1 MRNKVQQLARYYL
14 AELWGDSDFRADWQR
29 VKEAVSQDAE
39 LAELWQRVQNPDLS
53 PEERMRADCAILW
66 RVKTELREF
75 CTRWKLPTVIA
86 RAFELELA
94 TPPETRAFYDRV
106 VPDPAAYE
114 LQRLQERI
122 IAEAPTGQVVVIREA
137 EEGGLIAT
145 LEPQLPEPPL
155 KCLPEPDPATE
166 TQSEYIR
173 RICTSIPLTAN
184 TSEPE
189 TYLQKAIREYRERFN
204 NRRAGAGKVKELAR
218 RYYEACFAVVGA
230 TRFDRGTEEE
240 YLRRVAR
247 QVYLRVVEGKTWSK
261 IVDTLRKERWL
272 KVNWKW
278 GCTLDELSQ
287 KERKRILESWRQT
300 VAATTLRAC
309 EWLGIPDARV

>member
-14 AELWGDSDFRADWQR
+14 AELWGDSDFRADWER
-29 VKEAVSQDAE
+29 IKTRLSQDAE
-39 LAELWQRVQNPDLS
+39 LTELWQRVQNPDLS

-122 IAEAPTGQVVVIREA
+122 IGEAPTGQVVVIREA
-137 EEGGLIAT
+137 EDGGLIAT

-218 RYYEACFAVVGA
+218 RYYEACFAVIRA

-247 QVYLRVVEGKTWSK
+247 QVYLRVVEGMSWSEIVKTL
-261 IVDTLRKERWL
+261 IKEGWLSRVRWEEQYEDL
-272 KVNWKW
+272 
-278 GCTLDELSQ
+278 CEQRQ
-287 KERKRILESWRQT
+287 KERRGGWR
-300 VAATTLRAC
+300 VLVCITTRQAC
-309 EWLGIPDARV
+309 EILGIPTS

>member
-1 MRNKVQQLARYYL
+1 
-14 AELWGDSDFRADWQR
+14 
-29 VKEAVSQDAE
+29 
-39 LAELWQRVQNPDLS
+39 
-53 PEERMRADCAILW
+53 
-66 RVKTELREF
+66 
-75 CTRWKLPTVIA
+75 
-86 RAFELELA
+86 
-94 TPPETRAFYDRV
+94 
-106 VPDPAAYE
+106 
-114 LQRLQERI
+114 
-122 IAEAPTGQVVVIREA
+122 VVVIREA
-137 EEGGLIAT
+137 EDDGLIAT

-173 RICTSIPLTAN
+173 RICTSIPLTAD

-218 RYYEACFAVVGA
+218 RYYEACFAVIRA
-230 TRFDRGTEEE
+230 TRFDKSTEEE

-247 QVYLRVVEGKTWSK
+247 QVYLRVVEGMSWSE
-261 IVDTLRKERWL
+261 IVETLIKEGWL